1 MPTHPLD
8 RRVLLKTAPNF
19 RDLGGIPVADGTV
32 RAGALYRSATLAKL
46 DGDDVAAVAR
56 LDVRTVYDLRTA
68 AERDGALDNL
78 PDSTRTVWLD
88 VLADNAHNAAATG
101 LLMTDPAAYAESV
114 SGGRGIA
121 QMEEANRNFVS
132 LPSALD
138 AYRAFYLDLIDENA
152 PGRRFSTA
160 PPARIEPDGPQLL
173 SCSSSA
179 PTKPMYAPTIWRRT
193 PIWRP

>member
-46 DGDDVAAVAR
+46 DGDDLAAVAD

-78 PDSTRTVWLD
+78 LTRRAQSGSTYLPTMPKTPRPLD
-88 VLADNAHNAAATG
+88 
-101 LLMTDPAAYAESV
+101 YS
-114 SGGRGIA
+114 
-121 QMEEANRNFVS
+121 
-132 LPSALD
+132 
-138 AYRAFYLDLIDENA
+138 
-152 PGRRFSTA
+152 
-160 PPARIEPDGPQLL
+160 
-173 SCSSSA
+173 
-179 PTKPMYAPTIWRRT
+179 
-193 PIWRP
+193 